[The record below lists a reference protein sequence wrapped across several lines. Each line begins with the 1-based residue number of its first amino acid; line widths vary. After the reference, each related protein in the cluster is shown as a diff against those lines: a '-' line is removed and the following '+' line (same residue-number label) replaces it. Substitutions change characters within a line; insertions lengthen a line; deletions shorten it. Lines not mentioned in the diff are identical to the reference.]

1 MKLYDLVYIK
11 NDNIKTEYS
20 IEDITYDK
28 FNNEMYSLINRDT
41 EEMIEDTFYPSEL
54 VLIEN

>member
-11 NDNIKTEYS
+11 NDNSKTEYS

-28 FNNEMYSLINRDT
+28 FDNEMYSLINRDT

>member
-11 NDNIKTEYS
+11 NDNSKTEYS

-28 FNNEMYSLINRDT
+28 FDNEMYSLINRNT
-41 EEMIEDTFYPSEL
+41 EEMFEDTFYPSEL

>member
-11 NDNIKTEYS
+11 NDSSKTEYS

-28 FNNEMYSLINRDT
+28 FNNEMYSLMNRDT

-54 VLIEN
+54 IIIEN

>member
-1 MKLYDLVYIK
+1 MKLYDLVYIE
-11 NDNIKTEYS
+11 NDNSKTEYS
-20 IEDITYDK
+20 IEGITYDK

>member
-11 NDNIKTEYS
+11 NDNNKTEYS
-20 IEDITYDK
+20 IGDITYDK

-41 EEMIEDTFYPSEL
+41 EEMIEDTFYPSI
-54 VLIEN
+54 IEN